1 MTKLQTGQ
9 ETEKESKEEK
19 IKYLET
25 QLKIRSGDFET
36 IQNIEH
42 EKQKELFQSIVDSSS
57 SAGIRL
63 NDRITVDD

>member
-19 IKYLET
+19 IKYLEM